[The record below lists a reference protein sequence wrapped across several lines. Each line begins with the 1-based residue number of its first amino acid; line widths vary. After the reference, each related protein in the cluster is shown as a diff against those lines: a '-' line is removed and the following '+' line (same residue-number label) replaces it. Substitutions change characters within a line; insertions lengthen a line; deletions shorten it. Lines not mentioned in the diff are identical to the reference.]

1 MHLKSL
7 VMGVAAVVA
16 VSTFGVGCDNKAEES
31 AKRAEAAAD
40 RASAAAARVEAA
52 AQRAQDAADRCD
64 RAHAHGLRK

>member
-1 MHLKSL
+1 MSLKSL
-7 VMGVAAVVA
+7 CIGIAALA
-16 VSTFGVGCDNKAEES
+16 AISTMGVGCENKAEES